1 MTETRARFYSL
12 VDGRLRSLASSNL
25 RAVVFCLAG
34 QGILAR
40 GVSFPPRAIFQFVF
54 AGGPRW
60 TGGSARRSC
69 APLGVAAACAGFGA
83 GYGT

>member
-12 VDGRLRSLASSNL
+12 VDGRLRSLASMSL
-25 RAVVFCLAG
+25 VAVVFCLAG

-40 GVSFPPRAIFQFVF
+40 GVPIPPRAIFQFLF
-54 AGGPRW
+54 AGARW
-60 TGGSARRSC
+60 PGGSARRPC